1 MLANPR
7 GGGETRRGVWVRGRR
22 EFFIARSSSGDRRA
36 RTRREGAA
44 KQLRAGPGGAHLRW
58 CAAREGGAWASQSL
72 MGDHIFATL
81 LFSYTFRLCL
91 EHTRSP
97 SQISNVESIAVAS
110 PGCEAPAPFRN
121 ARAIHRPST
130 PPQAESWMESGVAST
145 ILENLDPLR
154 FTVTTTCSRAPSSA
168 PDAQPTAWGWVLK
181 AHC

>member
-7 GGGETRRGVWVRGRR
+7 GGGETRRGGWVRDRR
-22 EFFIARSSSGDRRA
+22 EFFVARSSSGDRRA

-91 EHTRSP
+91 EHNRSP

-130 PPQAESWMESGVAST
+130 RHRRNPGWGV
-145 ILENLDPLR
+145 E
-154 FTVTTTCSRAPSSA
+154 SRAQYP
-168 PDAQPTAWGWVLK
+168 
-181 AHC
+181 